1 MAWGSKRSGG
11 GGVAWLALLV
21 ALAALFLSWK
31 AYQRTGGD
39 LDDILH
45 APLGEVG
52 EMGEAEETVDRETD
66 LAEARARLLQ
76 RRAEVAA
83 ERNLRQI
90 QEDVAEMRQGLERSF
105 RDAGEEARRGWRDV
119 DAELERL
126 EAQLREGGARAVETL
141 DSAVERMREIGEG
154 G

>member
-21 ALAALFLSWK
+21 GLAALFLAWK
-31 AYQRTGGD
+31 AYQRTGGE
-39 LDDILH
+39 LEDILH
-45 APLGEVG
+45 APVG
-52 EMGEAEETVDRETD
+52 EIGEAEETVDRETD
-66 LAEARARLLQ
+66 LAEARARLLR

-83 ERNLRQI
+83 ERNLRQV
-90 QEDVAEMRQGLERSF
+90 QEDVAEMREGLARSF
-105 RDAGEEARRGWRDV
+105 RDAGEEARQGWREI

-126 EAQLREGGARAVETL
+126 EAQLREGGAQAVETL
-141 DSAVERMREIGEG
+141 DSAVERMQEIGEG

>member
-11 GGVAWLALLV
+11 GGVGWLALLV

-31 AYQRTGGD
+31 AYQRTGGE
-39 LDDILH
+39 LEDILH

-52 EMGEAEETVDRETD
+52 EAEGTVDREAD

-83 ERNLRQI
+83 ERNLRQV
-90 QEDVAEMRQGLERSF
+90 QEDVAQMREDLARSF
-105 RDAGEEARRGWRDV
+105 RDAGEGARQGWRDV

-126 EAQLREGGARAVETL
+126 ETQLREGGARAVETL
-141 DSAVERMREIGEG
+141 DSAVERMREIGAG

>member
-1 MAWGSKRSGG
+1 MAWGSKRSGGG

-45 APLGEVG
+45 APVG
-52 EMGEAEETVDRETD
+52 EAGEAVDRESD

-76 RRAEVAA
+76 RRGEVAA
-83 ERNLRQI
+83 ERNLRQV
-90 QEDVAEMRQGLERSF
+90 QEDVAEMREGLARSF

-126 EAQLREGGARAVETL
+126 ESQLREGSARAVETL
-141 DSAVERMREIGEG
+141 DSAVERMKEIGEG